1 MAQTVLLVPIP
12 RERNTT
18 IRLYYQEQ
26 QLNQELTNNEI
37 IWNDIQHKNEIREG
51 DICVFV
57 HNYAYVTIHRV
68 VRIDVNHGDRLPE
81 WADHI
86 GQSCHVLY
94 LSNEISRIPW
104 NDWGEFGGY
113 VVRRTM
119 YVEKQA
125 LKTTLLQLFDN

>member
-1 MAQTVLLVPIP
+1 MAQTVILVPIP

-18 IRLYYQEQ
+18 IRLYYYTQ
-26 QLNQELTNNEI
+26 QLNDQI

-57 HNYAYVTIHRV
+57 HNYTYVTIHRV
-68 VRIDVNHGDRLPE
+68 ERIDVNHGDRLPE

-94 LSNEISRIPW
+94 LSNEISRIAW
-104 NDWGEFGGY
+104 DGWIEFGGY

-119 YVEKQA
+119 YVKNQA
-125 LKTTLLQLFDN
+125 LKTRLFQLFDN